1 MHHNLSGSGDRR
13 VMLSNYAL
21 SLQVIFY
28 LQAELILP
36 SVKRLQQK
44 MDDKDRTEIQIDG
57 KAIEHGFPSDIE
69 KWSSEEMDMPINSK
83 TLIQLLH
90 GFFRFYATFD
100 YLNFAI
106 SPNSGQMKLRFVHLY
121 LEIFVNQKIRKSG
134 GYIQITKKPFL
145 RFFFFSSDTTPMA
158 TVHGSGDLSYNNGI

>member
-13 VMLSNYAL
+13 GMLSNYAL

-36 SVKRLQQK
+36 SVKRLQQN
-44 MDDKDRTEIQIDG
+44 MDEKDRIAIHIEG
-57 KAIEHGFPSDIE
+57 KAIKYGFPSDIA

-83 TLIQLLH
+83 SLIELLH
-90 GFFRFYATFD
+90 GFFKFYATFD

-106 SPNSGQMKLRFVHLY
+106 SPNSGQMKLRFVY
-121 LEIFVNQKIRKSG
+121 
-134 GYIQITKKPFL
+134 
-145 RFFFFSSDTTPMA
+145 FF
-158 TVHGSGDLSYNNGI
+158 

>member
-1 MHHNLSGSGDRR
+1 MTVIKYWAMHHNLSGSGDRR

-36 SVKRLQQK
+36 SVKRLQQN
-44 MDDKDRTEIQIDG
+44 MDEKDKTAIQIEG

-69 KWSSEEMDMPINSK
+69 KWSREEMDMPINSK

-106 SPNSGQMKLRFVHLY
+106 SPNSGQMKLRFVH
-121 LEIFVNQKIRKSG
+121 IFLVRNIYKAKDPKIWR
-134 GYIQITKKPFL
+134 
-145 RFFFFSSDTTPMA
+145 
-158 TVHGSGDLSYNNGI
+158 VHTYK